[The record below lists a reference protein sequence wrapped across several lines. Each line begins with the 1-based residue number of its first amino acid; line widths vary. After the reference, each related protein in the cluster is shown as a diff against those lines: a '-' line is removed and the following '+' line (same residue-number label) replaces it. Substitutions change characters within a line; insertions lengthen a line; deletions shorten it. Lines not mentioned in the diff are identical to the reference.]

1 MAGVVT
7 RALFSDRQHAGRAL
21 AGALGLEHGLDA
33 VVVGLARGG
42 VVVAAQ
48 VAAEL
53 GLPLDVV
60 AVRKIRHPWQPEYAI
75 GAVTPGDG
83 VYVRASDGLTP
94 AELQH
99 AVDAARVR
107 AAKLD
112 ARLHRDFNPIGLRDK
127 TCILVDDGLATGATM
142 IAAVRWA
149 RTRAAARIVAAVPVG
164 ASSSVSLLEDE
175 ADAVVCPNALH
186 EFGAVGLW
194 YDRFEPIEDTE
205 VEQLLADSVRRPP
218 SL

>member
-1 MAGVVT
+1 MARVAT
-7 RALFSDRQHAGRAL
+7 RALFSDRRDAGRAL
-21 AGALGLEHGLDA
+21 AHALGPDQGRDA

-53 GLPLDVV
+53 GLPLDAV

-83 VYVRASDGLTP
+83 VYVRAPDGLTP

-99 AVDAARVR
+99 AVDSARVR
-107 AAKLD
+107 AAELD
-112 ARLHRDFNPIGLRDK
+112 ARLHRDVGPIGLRAR

-149 RTRAAARIVAAVPVG
+149 RTRGAARIVAAIPVG

-175 ADAVVCPNALH
+175 ADAVVCPNALD
-186 EFGAVGLW
+186 EFRAVGVW
-194 YDRFEPIEDTE
+194 YDRFDPVEDTE
-205 VEQLLADSVRRPP
+205 VEQLLADSARREP
-218 SL
+218 SP